1 MRSCSTKF
9 ASINP
14 GFFNQMKNSVLPK
27 KLSSIF
33 AQNSVFWR
41 KNSVTRSQN
50 KHFLLKTQFF
60 QEHRSPCPL
69 ILKIWCLLG
78 NSHCLLLLVL
88 WLITLWRVWNP
99 RGSEAREILQK
110 GHFYFLL
117 SLTHSFSTKLCIL
130 VSKAW
135 TTVPFVFVLSTV
147 LCVPTFM
154 YVKSYCMHKMHSLI
168 Y

>member
-1 MRSCSTKF
+1 MNMPNTLLYWAYSFDIYMHGNIFQQIFTCTSQKCPEIPGQRTKSNF
-9 ASINP
+9 D
-14 GFFNQMKNSVLPK
+14 
-27 KLSSIF
+27 
-33 AQNSVFWR
+33 FW
-41 KNSVTRSQN
+41 
-50 KHFLLKTQFF
+50 KTTP
-60 QEHRSPCPL
+60 HRSPCPL

-78 NSHCLLLLVL
+78 NSQCLLSLVL